1 MRILLSI
8 EFPSSVIPSYAGI
21 QNRRVKIAYASLDQ
35 ITINI
40 GFVARM
46 TCNFTISIQRC
57 KLKT

>member
-8 EFPSSVIPSYAGI
+8 EFPSSVIPAYAGI

-40 GFVARM
+40 GFVTRM
-46 TCNFTISIQRC
+46 TCNFLISFPP
-57 KLKT
+57 L